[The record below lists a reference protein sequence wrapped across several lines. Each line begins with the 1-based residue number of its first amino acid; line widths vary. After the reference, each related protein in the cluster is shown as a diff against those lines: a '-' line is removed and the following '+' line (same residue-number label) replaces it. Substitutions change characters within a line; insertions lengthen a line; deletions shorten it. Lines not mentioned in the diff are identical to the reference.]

1 MPATPLTTLTSAH
14 HSLASHMR
22 RLQGETTKITEEVA
36 SGRLH
41 DVGLELGGN
50 AQALVAFRQEIAAL
64 QGTIDANGQ
73 LAGRLDASQA
83 ALSRIVGDGNSFL
96 ATLMSARGD
105 SSSAGI
111 VARQAEEGLKAFIEA
126 VNTSFSGVYV
136 FGGLESGTPPMS
148 DYFASPPPLSRQAVD
163 AAFQA
168 EFGITATDPGVASIS
183 ASSMQAFADN
193 AFQALFDDSAWS
205 ANWTPATAQSVTSLI
220 AKDRAVASS
229 VTARSEAFRNI
240 TAAFVLIADGGTRNL
255 DEAAYE
261 AVIDKATKLLGEGL
275 AQMGELQGELGT
287 VEKQVDDATLSMKA
301 RVDLV
306 SGQIGKAEGVDLP
319 ELSARLSTLL
329 NQLEATYAVTGRL
342 QQLSLLNAL

>member
-22 RLQGETTKITEEVA
+22 RLQGETTKITAEVA
-36 SGRLH
+36 AGRLH
-41 DVGLELGGN
+41 DVGLELGGG
-50 AQALVAFRQEIAAL
+50 AQALVAFRQEITAL
-64 QGTIDANGQ
+64 HGTIDANGQ
-73 LAGRLDASQA
+73 LAARLDASQA
-83 ALSRIVGDGNSFL
+83 ALGRIVGDGNAFL
-96 ATLMSARGD
+96 AGLMSARGD
-105 SSSAGI
+105 AGNADI
-111 VARQAEEGLKAFIEA
+111 LAKQAEEGLKAFVES
-126 VNTSFSGVYV
+126 VNTSFAGVYV
-136 FGGLESGTPPMS
+136 FGSLEAGTPPMS
-148 DYFASPPPLSRQAVD
+148 DYFASPAPLSRQAMD
-163 AAFQA
+163 TAFQA
-168 EFGITATDPGVASIS
+168 EFGIPATDAGVRSIP

-193 AFQALFDDSAWS
+193 AFQTLFDDSGWS
-205 ANWTPATAQSVTSLI
+205 ANWTPATAQPVTSLI
-220 AKDRAVASS
+220 ASERAVASS

-240 TAAFVLIADGGTRNL
+240 AAAFVLVADGGTRNL
-255 DEAAYE
+255 NEAAYE
-261 AVIDKATKLLGEGL
+261 AVIDKATRLLGEGL

-306 SGQIGKAEGVDLP
+306 SGQIGKEESVDLP